1 MINHIKIIIT
11 KIRIYL
17 RYKKIQTF
25 AKMDFFDEELS
36 NFTYK
41 IKNKNEIIH
50 IINVLTGAG
59 YKEIISIL
67 DEVNINNSNMKKF
80 SLINTLKDMI
90 VISLEEDLFGMLL
103 RE

>member
-25 AKMDFFDEELS
+25 IKMDFFDEELS

-41 IKNKNEIIH
+41 IKK
-50 IINVLTGAG
+50 
-59 YKEIISIL
+59 
-67 DEVNINNSNMKKF
+67 
-80 SLINTLKDMI
+80 
-90 VISLEEDLFGMLL
+90 
-103 RE
+103 